1 MIVYER
7 RVRIG
12 RKISLRG
19 KTSVQFPMI
28 NLNEKV
34 RQKEFAVS
42 TSFIKEMLK
51 TFLLNYYET
60 KRQLLVITMYQ
71 LIRAYRQAK

>member
-1 MIVYER
+1 MTVYER
-7 RVRIG
+7 IVRIG
-12 RKISLRG
+12 RMISLRG

-34 RQKEFAVS
+34 RQKEFVVS

-51 TFLLNYYET
+51 KFSSELL
-60 KRQLLVITMYQ
+60 
-71 LIRAYRQAK
+71 

>member
-1 MIVYER
+1 MIVHKR
-7 RVRIG
+7 KARIG

-19 KTSVQFPMI
+19 KTLVQFSMI

-34 RQKEFAVS
+34 RQKEFVVS

-51 TFLLNYYET
+51 NCSSELL
-60 KRQLLVITMYQ
+60 
-71 LIRAYRQAK
+71 

>member
-12 RKISLRG
+12 RKVSLRG

-34 RQKEFAVS
+34 RQKEFVVS

-51 TFLLNYYET
+51 NFLLNCYET
-60 KRQLLVITMYQ
+60 KRQLLVITMY
-71 LIRAYRQAK
+71 

>member
-34 RQKEFAVS
+34 RQKEFVVS

-51 TFLLNYYET
+51 NFLLNCYET
-60 KRQLLVITMYQ
+60 KRQLLVITMY
-71 LIRAYRQAK
+71 